1 MTDSKS
7 VGLIPR
13 VGSSPTTGTKAK
25 DTLIACLSLWV
36 ERPKGRSTLAC
47 TQTARSESGRFQG
60 FADGKT
66 LVRRTHSAAQKG
78 RIKSQSAL
86 ISLLLLSGC
95 DERCWARSRGRP
107 AGGIFQGAP
116 RIFFVN
122 KRQVAADAVSF
133 AAVFSKNGGVETYAD
148 GAVYLGLADA
158 ARVTMPLNMCN
169 RHGLIARASGTGKTV
184 TMKVM
189 AESFSDAGV
198 PVFLCDVK
206 GDVSGIAERGG
217 GAQSEG
223 MEKRIDKFGLRE
235 EFAYKGYPV
244 SFWDIYQEKGYP
256 VRCTVSDMGPD
267 LLSRLLNL
275 SPAQQGV
282 LDIIFK
288 IADDRG
294 LLLLDMKDL
303 RVMLGYAGDHREELA
318 AAYGNIL
325 SQSLGGI
332 LRSLLLLEREGG
344 DLFLESPRWISGI
357 GSAPAPTGGG

>member
-1 MTDSKS
+1 M
-7 VGLIPR
+7 
-13 VGSSPTTGTKAK
+13 
-25 DTLIACLSLWV
+25 
-36 ERPKGRSTLAC
+36 RS
-47 TQTARSESGRFQG
+47 
-60 FADGKT
+60 
-66 LVRRTHSAAQKG
+66 
-78 RIKSQSAL
+78 
-86 ISLLLLSGC
+86 
-95 DERCWARSRGRP
+95 
-107 AGGIFQGAP
+107 
-116 RIFFVN
+116 
-122 KRQVAADAVSF
+122 
-133 AAVFSKNGGVETYAD
+133 
-148 GAVYLGLADA
+148 
-158 ARVTMPLNMCN
+158 
-169 RHGLIARASGTGKTV
+169 
-184 TMKVM
+184 
-189 AESFSDAGV
+189 
-198 PVFLCDVK
+198 
-206 GDVSGIAERGG
+206 GG